1 MDVNAFVNHARMI
14 HDLTV
19 AIERIVEDGQKVTPK
34 RIAKRA
40 GITREDIE
48 TYWAEIVVITE
59 EVEAKYDF

>member
-1 MDVNAFVNHARMI
+1 MNVTEFVSHARMV

-40 GITREDIE
+40 GITREDII
-48 TYWAEIVVITE
+48 TYWGEIITITE
-59 EVEAKYDF
+59 EVEAKYNF